1 MKNKKKIPRT
11 GAQQLNP
18 PTVDEISTRWNRF
31 AMKSAFGRLYKNAIN
46 RWRTTWWIDTSCHDL
61 ALPWF
66 LTSLHELNC
75 IRNVRRTIH
84 AVGNSWRHRLQF
96 MHLADAIRCRLIASA
111 NKKRTQLG
119 AFCFALID
127 VCLHFALFLFSPKKR
142 NKSMK
147 SAKKPW

>member
-1 MKNKKKIPRT
+1 M
-11 GAQQLNP
+11 
-18 PTVDEISTRWNRF
+18 VDEISTRWNRF

-127 VCLHFALFLFSPKKR
+127 ACSHFVFSCTLLKTRYLDGWRERKTHR
-142 NKSMK
+142 GRSVLGVLVF
-147 SAKKPW
+147 SRC